1 MLKILKIRTILGVWG
16 LSLFSLGVSAQS
28 SPPVCSTTTTITS
41 NSGPITLGTDGECLQ
56 INSGVTVTGSFAAVS
71 NPSVQ
76 DVQITNQ
83 GTINGSTGIS
93 ANAGASI
100 YSLTNSN
107 TINSTSSGVYNGGTI
122 SNLTNNSG
130 ATLSG
135 SFAGI
140 YLDGGM
146 IGTLTNNNGATI
158 SGGVGIFVYRASS
171 RITTLI
177 NSGVISSSTG
187 SFSGIQNEATISSLE
202 NRSDGSITGHAGI
215 YNFGTSS
222 VITTLTNSGNIT
234 GNSSQGIQNEGT
246 IGSLVN
252 YSGSAITGA
261 GTAIYNAGVTSS
273 ISSISNSGS
282 ITSNFF
288 GIDNDG
294 TIDAVTNNTSALI
307 AAGEVGILNR
317 STAAI
322 GTINNLGLV
331 GAIDSAIRNAGS
343 IASLTNSGTMSGV
356 NWHAIVNEGSI
367 GAITNT
373 SSGTIA
379 GGSYGIGNI
388 NISSTIE
395 SITNT
400 GSIIGLAGG
409 GIYNFGSISTLNN
422 LQGQGNANGA
432 LIYDGQLPGSYNVI
446 INSPTQYGQLMG
458 SVVGATTFGIY
469 TGSTVTRGTY
479 SAVLSGFSSSNLNN
493 TSGTF
498 NGFRWSLSN
507 SSADIWD
514 LIVTGAS
521 TADTQQSLVNTASVL
536 QGTYTLQN
544 SVMVNGFTYDC
555 SLFDKRGICI
565 SAGGRNTTVQA
576 QGINNTSGL
585 LIASYR
591 LSKNNSRIGAWV
603 DQNLSV
609 SAPGTV
615 KLGNS
620 TPMIGLFGVWSQR
633 PDGAGAEVK
642 VSAAYGQKD
651 TTITRQ
657 IVGTSEAGTG
667 SSQLISQGAQVVAKY
682 GFAVMPAV
690 VISPYAGVRYTQN
703 NMGGYTEATSSSVT
717 APLTYSALNTNATT
731 ALAGV
736 GARYQG
742 IPKTTLFASA
752 GVETDTNT
760 SNGSYSATGVDGLT
774 PVNFNPNPVKTRPTA
789 TVGGYYDILK
799 NQRIGITG
807 IYRQEPFQAVS
818 TTTVL
823 ATYTIGF

>member
-1 MLKILKIRTILGVWG
+1 MIKMYKPRFTLYAWA
-16 LSLFSLGVSAQS
+16 LSLLSFGVGAQS
-28 SPPVCSTTTTITS
+28 SPPSCSTTTTITS
-41 NSGPITLGTDGECLQ
+41 DSGPIILGTDRECLQ
-56 INSGVTVTGSFAAVS
+56 INSGVTVSGPSDAVS
-71 NPSVQ
+71 NSGWQ
-76 DVQITNQ
+76 NVQIDNQ
-83 GTINGSTGIS
+83 GTING
-93 ANAGASI
+93 NAGIFANVGAGI

-107 TINSTSSGVYNGGTI
+107 MINSTFHGIYNGGTI

-135 SFAGI
+135 GDAGI
-140 YLDGGM
+140 YLDGGT
-146 IGTLTNNNGATI
+146 IGTLTNNTSATI
-158 SGGVGIFVYRASS
+158 TGNVGIFVYDTPSQIS
-171 RITTLI
+171 TLT
-177 NSGVISSSTG
+177 NFGVISSSTG
-187 SFSGIQNEATISSLE
+187 NYSGIQNEGTISSLE
-202 NRSDGSITGHAGI
+202 NRSSGSITGHAGI
-215 YNFGTSS
+215 YNSGTLS
-222 VITTLTNSGNIT
+222 VITTLTNTGNIL
-234 GNSSQGIQNEGT
+234 GNASQGIINEGT
-246 IGSLVN
+246 IGNLTNHNGGTISGFGTGIHNSGVASL
-252 YSGSAITGA
+252 
-261 GTAIYNAGVTSS
+261 
-273 ISSISNSGS
+273 ISSINNSES
-282 ITSNFF
+282 ISGYFY

-294 TIDAVTNNTSALI
+294 TIGAITNNVSGSITADGSS
-307 AAGEVGILNR
+307 ILNR
-317 STAAI
+317 STGSIA
-322 GTINNLGLV
+322 TINNLGLISATTVAIGNEV
-331 GAIDSAIRNAGS
+331 GGR
-343 IASLTNSGTMSGV
+343 IASLTNSGTISSFSFP
-356 NWHAIVNEGSI
+356 AIANAGSI
-367 GAITNT
+367 GTFINT
-373 SSGTIA
+373 GSGIIN
-379 GGSYGIGNI
+379 GGDYGIANDG
-388 NISSTIE
+388 SGAIE
-395 SITNT
+395 LITNT
-400 GSIIGLAGG
+400 GSIIGSNG
-409 GIYNFGSISTLNN
+409 GIYNFSSIGTLNN
-422 LQGQGNANGA
+422 LQGLGNTNGA
-432 LIYDGQLPGSYNVI
+432 LRYDGQLPANYNVI
-446 INSPTQYGQLMG
+446 INSPTQYGQLTG

-469 TGSTVTRGTY
+469 TGSTVTRGRY

-493 TSGTF
+493 TSGTL

-514 LIVTGAS
+514 LIVGVS
-521 TADTQQSLVNTASVL
+521 TADTQQSLVNTASIL

-591 LSKNNSRIGAWV
+591 LNKNNSRIGAWV

-609 SAPGTV
+609 SGPGTV
-615 KLGNS
+615 QLGNS

-633 PDGAGAEVK
+633 PDGVGAEVK
-642 VSAAYGQKD
+642 VSAAYGQKA

-657 IVGTSEAGTG
+657 IVGTSEAGAG
-667 SSQLISQGAQVVAKY
+667 GSQLTSQGAQVVAKY

-703 NMGGYTEATSSSVT
+703 NMGGYTEATSSSVIE
-717 APLTYSALNTNATT
+717 PLTYSALNTNATT

-736 GARYQG
+736 RARYQG

-760 SNGSYSATGVDGLT
+760 SNGTYSATGVPGLT

-807 IYRQEPFQAVS
+807 IYRQEPYQAIS

-823 ATYTIGF
+823 ATYTIGL